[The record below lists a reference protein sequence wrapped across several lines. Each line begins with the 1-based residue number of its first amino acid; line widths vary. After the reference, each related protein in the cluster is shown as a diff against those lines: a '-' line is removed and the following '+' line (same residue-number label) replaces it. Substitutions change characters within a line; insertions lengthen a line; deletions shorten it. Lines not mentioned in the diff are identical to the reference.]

1 MRILPSSP
9 RTRRRLFRLS
19 AALAVVAVITGVAV
33 FARSPKQPS
42 SSPAKNAPPAEI
54 VKQSKYVSPAD
65 RRAIDRTLDEF
76 IPAALDH
83 SSPLTAW
90 RLAGP
95 DLKDG
100 TTLREWRNGTSPVPY
115 YPARGKTFHDW
126 TIIDAG
132 RDYVDFNLLVHP
144 RKGSKTTST
153 YVFAGSML
161 KRGGR
166 WLVNGLYTTAIFARP
181 TKTGQHEV
189 GPADF
194 GAGPAPSSNGSAAPQ
209 TTGGNALSEKWL
221 FLAGGVILVAL
232 LFPLG
237 FGIASMVKDRRNRKR
252 YAQARSARREL
263 PPLPRSYSGPSRPGG
278 GGSAGGGRH

>member
-1 MRILPSSP
+1 MRLLPSSP
-9 RTRRRLFRLS
+9 RARRRLFRLS
-19 AALAVVAVITGVAV
+19 AALAIVAVITGAAV

-42 SSPAKNAPPAEI
+42 SAPPKNAPPAQLI
-54 VKQSKYVSPAD
+54 KQSKYVSPAD
-65 RRAIDRTLDEF
+65 RRAINRTLDQF
-76 IPAALDH
+76 IPAALNR
-83 SSPLTAW
+83 SSPQTAW

-95 DLKDG
+95 DLKGG
-100 TTLREWRNGTSPVPY
+100 TTLREWRHGTTPIPY

-126 TIIDAG
+126 TTVDAS
-132 RDYVDFNLLVHP
+132 RDSVDFNLLVHP

-153 YVFAGSML
+153 YVFAGTMV

-181 TKTGQHEV
+181 TKSGQHEV

-209 TTGGNALSEKWL
+209 TTGGNLLGEKWL
-221 FLAGGVILVAL
+221 FAAGGVILLAL

-237 FGIASMVKDRRNRKR
+237 FGIASMVKERRSRKR
-252 YAQARSARREL
+252 YARSAGREL
-263 PPLPRSYSGPSRPGG
+263 PPLPRSYSGPSQHGG
-278 GGSAGGGRH
+278 GTPVGGERH